1 MVTKLLDDPVGVPDD
16 TVLYRRT
23 DWGKIGGRP
32 TEPDTENLSIT
43 KNFFTDAPQSLAD
56 QYGLERACMSVG
68 VSSVLGSQP
77 ERMLA
82 NWPNCGLVSVT
93 AGELRRL
100 RKSDGTAVPQGVMLF
115 PTEAEP
121 WHAVVFT
128 LTGLK
133 RDGQTLKAIAAL
145 ARIVVPLRS

>member
-1 MVTKLLDDPVGVPDD
+1 MVTKLLDDLVGVPDD

-32 TEPDTENLSIT
+32 AEPDIESFDVT

-56 QYGLERACMSVG
+56 RYELERVCMSVG
-68 VSSVLGSQP
+68 VSSVLGAEP

-82 NWPNCGLVSVT
+82 KWPGFGLVSMT
-93 AGELRRL
+93 AGELRGL
-100 RKSDGTAVPQGVMLF
+100 KKGDGTPVPQGVMLF
-115 PTEAEP
+115 PTEDEP

-128 LTGLK
+128 LTGVK
-133 RDGQTLKAIAAL
+133 RDPSTCKAIAAI
-145 ARIVVPLRS
+145 ARVVVPLRS